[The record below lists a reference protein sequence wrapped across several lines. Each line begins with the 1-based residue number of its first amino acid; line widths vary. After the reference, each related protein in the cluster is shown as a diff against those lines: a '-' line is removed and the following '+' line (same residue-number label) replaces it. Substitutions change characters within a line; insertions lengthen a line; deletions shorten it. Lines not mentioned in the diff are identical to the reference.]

1 MAGGGIKPL
10 ADTILGTGI
19 GALKE
24 EALLHEVDPD
34 GLMHLLDGRMLR
46 LNPGDISTA
55 ICWSP
60 TSTLEISDTDDDRF
74 FTLSIKIQGT
84 DLEIRGRWE

>member
-1 MAGGGIKPL
+1 M
-10 ADTILGTGI
+10 
-19 GALKE
+19 E
-24 EALLHEVDPD
+24 EVTLREVDPD
-34 GLMHLLDGRMLR
+34 GILHLLDGRELR

-60 TSTLEISDTDDDRF
+60 TSTVEVSDTDDDRF
-74 FTLSIKIQGT
+74 FSLSIKLQGT